1 MIIRSAPCTLILPV
15 LSWVCGLVAGQFFD
29 LSAALLIAVI
39 SINIIALILSKYNN
53 ILLLILIF
61 WLAFF
66 RMELAEF
73 KPAHHLDNILKP
85 SQKVETRLT
94 GTIKREIRKDE
105 YSGNYLI
112 KILSLDEQIVMGD
125 IYLKADNSFY
135 AGDKIQGSV
144 ILEKPEGARNPGQ
157 PDKRLYYKMKG
168 ISGFAETK
176 TIMTRNTDHQPGIFY
191 RLAQFIENRLN
202 NRLGNAAPFALAVT
216 LGKTSATNWDFY
228 ENIRRAGL
236 SHLFAVSGL
245 HVGIIAMII
254 YSILISLFP
263 YKAARISMIIML
275 LIYGFLCHWTPSV
288 SRAIIMLGLYTLCQL
303 LERPVNLNQILLLSL
318 LLITLIAPYHLF
330 SPGLQLS
337 FAATLVIINLAPLIG
352 QQLLY
357 RRLAM
362 RNIIAGRILQTIL
375 LTIAVILF
383 ISPISLAN
391 FGVFSA
397 NGIICIIPASIL
409 FSLLLPL
416 AFTLIILP
424 WAWQPF
430 AYSFKF
436 LLYLFYKWL
445 NLSAELPFYLQNFK
459 IEFWQAGLIYFM
471 LYIAVV
477 SYKNRAKIKALI
489 LILLIPCLLVIP
501 HINFEN
507 RGEFIIT
514 CIDCGQGDLSFI
526 ELPSGEKLLI
536 DTGPPL
542 HHNGHAKFSFLPWLS
557 KRGISSLDYLIVT
570 HAHDDHYG
578 GLMAVFDALS
588 VKSVITG
595 VQFWQDLNDIELQ
608 NALYKE
614 KSQLITLSDST
625 SIRFGNTRLQFLLP
639 DSSFIANNQNNKSL
653 VIKLS
658 HGDFS
663 ALFTGD
669 IEEEAEHWLLEH
681 YPSLLESDFMKAPHH
696 GSISSNTVDFIQAV
710 SPKICFIPAGKNN
723 RFRFPHQTVVQRYD
737 FLADHL
743 IIAAYDGAL
752 VLHISDTKTLC
763 QIMLR
768 DTTFTI
774 AN

>member
-15 LSWVCGLVAGQFFD
+15 LGWICGLVAGQFLE
-29 LSAALLIAVI
+29 LSATSLIAVI

-66 RMELAEF
+66 RMDLADIR
-73 KPAHHLDNILKP
+73 PADHLDNILKP
-85 SQKVETRLT
+85 SQKVETMLT
-94 GTIKREIRKDE
+94 GIIEREIRKDE
-105 YSGNYLI
+105 FSGNYPVKVLN
-112 KILSLDEQIVMGD
+112 LDEHTATGN

-135 AGDKIQGSV
+135 AGDKIQGNV

-157 PDKRLYYKMKG
+157 PDKRYYYQLKG
-168 ISGFAETK
+168 ISGFAEVK
-176 TIMTRNTDHQPGIFY
+176 TLMTRDSDHHPDIFY
-191 RLAQFIENRLN
+191 RLAHAIENRLN
-202 NRLGNAAPFALAVT
+202 KRLGSAAPFALAIT
-216 LGKTSATNWDFY
+216 LGNTSATNWDFHK
-228 ENIRRAGL
+228 NIRRVGL

-245 HVGIIAMII
+245 HVGIIALII
-254 YSILISLFP
+254 YSILISFFP
-263 YKAARISMIIML
+263 YKAARISMIFML
-275 LIYGFLCHWTPSV
+275 LVYGFLCHWTPSV
-288 SRAIIMLGLYTLCQL
+288 SRAIIMLGIYTLCQL

-337 FAATLVIINLAPLIG
+337 FAATLVIINLAPLIER
-352 QQLLY
+352 QPFY

-362 RNIIAGRILQTIL
+362 RNIMAGRIFQTLIF
-375 LTIAVILF
+375 TTAVILF

-391 FGVFSA
+391 FGSFSA

-424 WAWQPF
+424 WGWQPF

-445 NLSAELPFYLQNFK
+445 GISANLSFYVQNCK
-459 IEFWQAGLIYFM
+459 IALWQAGLIYLM
-471 LYIAVV
+471 LLIAAI

-489 LILLIPCLLVIP
+489 FLLFIPCLILIP
-501 HINFEN
+501 QLHFEN
-507 RGEFIIT
+507 KGEFMIT
-514 CIDCGQGDLSFI
+514 CIDCGQGDLSFV

-536 DTGPPL
+536 DTGPNDHQRGTADSSL
-542 HHNGHAKFSFLPWLS
+542 LPWLS
-557 KRGISSLDYLIVT
+557 QRGISKLDYVIVT

-578 GLMAVFDALS
+578 GLMAIFKALK
-588 VKSVITG
+588 VNSVITS
-595 VQFWQDLNDIELQ
+595 VQFWQDINDIEL
-608 NALYKE
+608 NTAFARE
-614 KSQLITLSDST
+614 KSQLITISDTT
-625 SIRFGNTRLQFLLP
+625 SIWLGNTRLLFLLP

-653 VIKLS
+653 VIKLMR
-658 HGDFS
+658 GDFS

-669 IEEEAEHWLLEH
+669 IEEEAEKWLLTN
-681 YPSLLESDFMKAPHH
+681 YYDLLDSDFMKAPHH

-710 SPKICFIPAGKNN
+710 NPKVCFIPAGKNN

-737 FLADHL
+737 FLNDHL
-743 IIAAYDGAL
+743 VTAAYDGAL
-752 VLHISDTKTLC
+752 VLHINATKTLC
-763 QIMLR
+763 EIMLR

-774 AN
+774 NN